1 MNSLLSQLATE
12 RESRKRPADG
22 SPPARPAPPPPRPP
36 PASSSST
43 KPSTKPPSTPS
54 SVVVDLC
61 DDSES
66 DSEAA
71 SLALARKL
79 SSPPSSDDAASLALA
94 RELQQQ
100 DAQQGAAS
108 LAASLTLARQLQ
120 QQSAPPGSSPGSFRV
135 TLTPGSAA
143 YFSELRRQSDQHR
156 RQCEGPPSAEPY
168 IVTSPDGTKQR
179 LRGASQG
186 WLENSPVVS
195 SSDLD
200 ALAQLADLGCPPPPG
215 GRVCANPANRLLL
228 LLLCS
233 WRQHVRNTRLE
244 TQAPGSTKWSSC
256 SICTSEMTWLGRK
269 AEKKGIIPMVATT
282 STAVDSIESLL
293 ELGAAAT
300 SASFA
305 MLVWM
310 RLNRAGG
317 MGEGGILST
326 AAIAV
331 FERHLKKAK
340 ETDKARRERLGPDHE
355 AIIARGGDAA
365 KKRSGLPNFGNSP
378 FGFVMRAMV
387 TRSPINPDLRHA
399 VLARAHLP

>member
-1 MNSLLSQLATE
+1 
-12 RESRKRPADG
+12 
-22 SPPARPAPPPPRPP
+22 
-36 PASSSST
+36 
-43 KPSTKPPSTPS
+43 
-54 SVVVDLC
+54 VVDLC

-186 WLENSPVVS
+186 WLESSPVVS

-215 GRVCANPANRLLL
+215 GRVCANPANRRLL

-310 RLNRAGG
+310 RLNHAGG

-340 ETDKARRERLGPDHE
+340 VRPLYFSPSLLPTPLTPLPPQETDKARRERLGPDHE